1 MSVKESHEKVEKN
14 GELYLEKELLAP
26 YTHIMKVRGK
36 ELRKRLPTA
45 FNEWFKL
52 PADKAEYIIDAVHML
67 HNGTLLFD
75 DIQDNTMVRHGL
87 PAAHIVYGLP
97 LALNSGIHVIALVL
111 QNLLK
116 LGHPQISIIFSEEF
130 LEIVRGQGSEL
141 YWRDN
146 LHCPTQEQYEHVLKQ
161 KSGNMFRLAIRLM
174 QLFSDYEHDLS
185 DLALTLGMYF
195 QFRDDYCNL
204 AKEEAVEEWP
214 EEPSKQPMKNQDS
227 YCDDLTEGKFTLP
240 IIHALKTSEGHTILN
255 ILRQHT
261 RDYQLKK
268 FCVDELER
276 LGSMKYTRERLQNID
291 KYIRAEVKRLGGNPK
306 LISIL
311 DEMFVK

>member
-1 MSVKESHEKVEKN
+1 MSVKLNNGKVEQN

-45 FNEWFKL
+45 FNEWLKI

-97 LALNSGIHVIALVL
+97 LAMNAGIHVIILVL
-111 QNLLK
+111 QNLEK
-116 LGHPQISIIFSEEF
+116 LGHPQIGKMFSEEF
-130 LEIVRGQGSEL
+130 LEIVRGQGSEV

-146 LHCPTQEQYEHVLKQ
+146 LQCPTQEQYEHVVQQ

-185 DLALTLGMYF
+185 ELALTVGKYF

-204 AKEEAVEEWP
+204 AQEEAVEEWP
-214 EEPSKQPMKNQDS
+214 EDPTKQPKKNQDS
-227 YCDDLTEGKFTLP
+227 FCDDLTEGKFTLP
-240 IIHALKTSEGHTILN
+240 IIHALSTPDGHTILN

-261 RDYQLKK
+261 RDYELKK
-268 FCVDELER
+268 FCVGELER
-276 LGSMKYTRERLQNID
+276 LGSMQYTRNRLRSID
-291 KYIRAEVKRLGGNPK
+291 KHMRDEVKRLGGNPK

-311 DEMFVK
+311 DEMAV